1 MDGGSFI
8 QFFKGDDCF
17 MLDVV
22 GDYCFRI
29 TDPDHG
35 SQMIVYHVDKRIHTK
50 IKELT
55 GLSH

>member
-1 MDGGSFI
+1 
-8 QFFKGDDCF
+8 